1 MKTRELKIAY
11 RMKLLRKNKKYW
23 NICIINHFWF
33 HLHFVCL
40 LSNRFIKYIMAAC
53 KVLMEKKRST
63 LTQRARIN
71 DKSPPNPLQSR
82 GAENAAHHWN
92 GRRAERRRIGA
103 GWGEASRGL
112 FAYLNLNSFS
122 QLLWHHKSFIPCLP
136 SLRPSVFPCL
146 RIELLLYLTA

>member
-11 RMKLLRKNKKYW
+11 RLKLLRKNKKYW

-33 HLHFVCL
+33 HLHFDCL

-71 DKSPPNPLQSR
+71 DKSPPNPPQSG
-82 GAENAAHHWN
+82 GAENAAHH
-92 GRRAERRRIGA
+92 
-103 GWGEASRGL
+103 
-112 FAYLNLNSFS
+112 
-122 QLLWHHKSFIPCLP
+122 
-136 SLRPSVFPCL
+136 
-146 RIELLLYLTA
+146 